1 MAKSDVR
8 KELRRRVW
16 RVTANAP
23 QGEYVDPDAPPAPRT
38 VVHFDR
44 PEPGWLQSSFDLSI
58 GLEVVEAPDAIPP
71 EVFDQLFKPGSK

>member
-1 MAKSDVR
+1 MAKSGVR

-23 QGEYVDPDAPPAPRT
+23 QGEYVDPDAPPTPRT

-58 GLEVVEAPDAIPP
+58 GLEVVEAPDTIPP
-71 EVFDQLFKPGSK
+71 EVFDELFKPGSK